1 MVWWRLCA
9 YRERR
14 WAGLGDARGEGDAIW
29 ALSCGEG
36 GAGQRFRG
44 EQRSGA
50 RHGSFI
56 AVARRRP
63 SSACAQGGSAA
74 WRGREASGAARDGRG
89 ESTTRGRR
97 PDSTATTARQKTGEG
112 RENREGREKERERN

>member
-9 YRERR
+9 YWKRR
-14 WAGLGDARGEGDAIW
+14 WAGLGDARDEGDAIW

-44 EQRSGA
+44 ELRSGA
-50 RHGSFI
+50 RHGSFV

-63 SSACAQGGSAA
+63 SSACAQGDGAT
-74 WRGREASGAARDGRG
+74 WRGREASGEPETGKAARA
-89 ESTTRGRR
+89 RR
-97 PDSTATTARQKTGEG
+97 VAVPAARRQ
-112 RENREGREKERERN
+112 RRERETEKGDGGGAIS

>member
-9 YRERR
+9 YWDRR
-14 WAGLGDARGEGDAIW
+14 WAGLGDARDEGDAIW

-44 EQRSGA
+44 ELRSGA
-50 RHGSFI
+50 RHGSFV

-63 SSACAQGGSAA
+63 SSVCAQGDGAA
-74 WRGREASGAARDGRG
+74 WRGREASGEPETGKGLEARRGRG
-89 ESTTRGRR
+89 TRPAASAFGA
-97 PDSTATTARQKTGEG
+97 DGVTGK
-112 RENREGREKERERN
+112 NREGDGVRAKL